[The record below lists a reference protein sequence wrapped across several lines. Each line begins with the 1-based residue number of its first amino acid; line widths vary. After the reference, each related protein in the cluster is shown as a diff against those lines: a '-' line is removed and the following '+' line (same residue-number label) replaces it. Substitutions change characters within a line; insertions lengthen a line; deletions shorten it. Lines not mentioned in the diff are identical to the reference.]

1 MLLEVRHINLP
12 VSDALQEFTQ
22 RRVERALRPFHSN
35 VSRVDVRITDVN
47 GPDGGIDKRC
57 SVTAEL
63 AGAKQKTVVHSE
75 NADAYAA
82 VQDAC
87 ARLSEAV
94 SRALSRRARL
104 GRFGTPSPNAAPPPV
119 APSPEKAETAADLE
133 SYITVTALDHERLQK
148 LIQTWSDTRD
158 RDAAEALADELER
171 AEVVPAERI
180 AGSVVTMNSRVV
192 FRDEETGESSRGLA
206 RLPNGQRSRAG
217 ANIRTFASRKRAA
230 RFVRRTDDRLA
241 APSRAAQTN

>member
-82 VQDAC
+82 VQEAC

-104 GRFGTPSPNAAPPPV
+104 DRFGTPSPNAAPPP
-119 APSPEKAETAADLE
+119 AT
-133 SYITVTALDHERLQK
+133 T
-148 LIQTWSDTRD
+148 
-158 RDAAEALADELER
+158 
-171 AEVVPAERI
+171 
-180 AGSVVTMNSRVV
+180 
-192 FRDEETGESSRGLA
+192 
-206 RLPNGQRSRAG
+206 
-217 ANIRTFASRKRAA
+217 
-230 RFVRRTDDRLA
+230 
-241 APSRAAQTN
+241 